1 MKRCAFLTLDKKG
14 DYCIDDE
21 QAVRP
26 LTAFGWQVSTLSWR
40 QTAVPWTD
48 FDAVIIRSTWDYWND
63 VAAFLKV
70 LERIDRETRLAN
82 PLELVRWNLEK
93 TYLRDLQARAVRI
106 VPTIWPKSI
115 RAERWV
121 DFFDRMQSDEL
132 VIKPVI
138 GANGE
143 DACRVSR
150 TDPLERLEQIETLF
164 RGRAAMVQRFMPHIL
179 DEGEYSLFYFNGNL
193 SHAILKVPVDAEF
206 RSQEEHG
213 AEILSVEP
221 EQHLLEA
228 GEQAVVALPGAPL
241 YARIDFVRNDAGKF
255 ALMELELIE
264 PSMYLRTNEAAS
276 ATFARAIDSW
286 FSRH

>member
-1 MKRCAFLTLDKKG
+1 MKRCAFLTLEEKG

-21 QAVRP
+21 QAVNP
-26 LTAFGWQVSTLSWR
+26 LAAIGWQVSTLSWR
-40 QTAVPWTD
+40 QTAVPWTE

-63 VAAFLKV
+63 VAAFLRV
-70 LERIDRETRLAN
+70 LERIDQDSHLAN
-82 PLELVRWNLEK
+82 PLDLVHWNLEK
-93 TYLRDLQARAVRI
+93 TYLRDLQARTVRI

-115 RAERWV
+115 RTERWNE
-121 DFFDRMQSDEL
+121 FFDRMQSDEL

-164 RGRAAMVQRFMPHIL
+164 RGRAVMVQRFMPHIL
-179 DEGEYSLFYFNGNL
+179 GEGEYSLFYFNGEL
-193 SHAILKVPVDAEF
+193 SHAILKIPADSEF
-206 RSQEEHG
+206 RSQEERG
-213 AEILSVEP
+213 AEIRPVEP
-221 EQHLLEA
+221 DQQLRQA
-228 GEQAVVALPGAPL
+228 GEQAVMALPGAPL

-264 PSMYLRTNEAAS
+264 PSMYLRTNEAAP
-276 ATFARAIDSW
+276 ARFASSIDTW
-286 FSRH
+286 FSGL